1 MTGKAQHGGKWID
14 WEVPVWMGAQHIIDL
29 MSNIHVPQIILDDA
43 GTYFVNTPGLFDR
56 YQKDGKTVRN
66 YTEFTLE

>member
-14 WEVPVWMGAQHIIDL
+14 WEVPFHMGAEHIRAL
-29 MSNIHVPQIILDDA
+29 MSNTHVPQIILDDA

-56 YQKDGKTVRN
+56 YKADNRLVRMFN
-66 YTEFTLE
+66 EFKL

>member
-14 WEVPVWMGAQHIIDL
+14 WEVPLHMGAEHIRAL
-29 MSNIHVPQIILDDA
+29 MSNTHVPQIILDDA

-56 YQKDGKTVRN
+56 YKKDGKTVRN
-66 YTEFTLE
+66 YTEFIL